1 MLVAPDFFG
10 DAFTVASHHA
20 TPLSIE
26 LFHASGAL
34 VVNVS
39 NPQPVSMLQTAGL
52 VAGVYHLRVTF
63 VNGVVVKRV
72 VKE

>member
-1 MLVAPDFFG
+1 MLLTPDFLG
-10 DAFTVASHHA
+10 TALTVASHHA

-26 LFHASGAL
+26 LFDASGAL

-39 NPQPVSMLQTAGL
+39 NPQHVSMLQTAGL

-63 VNGVVVKRV
+63 VKGVVVKRV